1 MGKERFVFAT
11 CNGDPI
17 YVYDK
22 KIYTCCHGTRK
33 IKDELMAENFAA
45 FLDLID

>member
-1 MGKERFVFAT
+1 MYTIKRYIPVVMGHA
-11 CNGDPI
+11 
-17 YVYDK
+17 
-22 KIYTCCHGTRK
+22 K